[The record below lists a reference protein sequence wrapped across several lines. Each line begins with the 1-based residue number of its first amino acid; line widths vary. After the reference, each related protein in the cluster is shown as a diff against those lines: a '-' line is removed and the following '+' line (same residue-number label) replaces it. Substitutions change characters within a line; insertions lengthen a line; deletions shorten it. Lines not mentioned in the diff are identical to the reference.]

1 MELLVYFLKAGEFV
15 MFRNELIDAAA
26 VQLSYDYACDK
37 EDFFNYENKVTIS
50 RLKEGRRHFKEEKD
64 FFKIATM
71 GRGAVVSA
79 DPAITGFASDLLKS
93 HDGIC
98 LFDGKGIFSI
108 NKELEK
114 YNKSIG
120 IISQFYLPVTPY
132 KQIKNNGFRFK
143 TYEYNEIHSEL
154 YLLKGFSNAIMY
166 EDKGQR
172 RDVLAVCAVNGNSI
186 VGMAGASSDSE
197 RFWQIGIDVLPE
209 YRGMGIAAALVSALT
224 VEVFMRGAI
233 PYYGTWS
240 GNIASQNVA
249 RKCGY
254 YPAWSEMF
262 AVDIYAKNSSQ
273 V

>member
-1 MELLVYFLKAGEFV
+1 MYRKAGEFV
-15 MFRNELIDAAA
+15 MFRNELIEAAA
-26 VQLSYDYACDK
+26 VQLSYDYACAK
-37 EDFFNYENKVTIS
+37 EDFFSYENKVTVS
-50 RLKEGRRHFKEEKD
+50 RLKDGRRHFKEEED

-71 GRGAVVSA
+71 GRGAVVSVNS
-79 DPAITGFASDLLKS
+79 AIMEFASKLAKN
-93 HDGIC
+93 HEGIF

-114 YNKSIG
+114 HNKTIG

-132 KQIKNNGFRFK
+132 KQIKADGFRLK
-143 TYEYNEIHSEL
+143 TYEYDEIHSEL
-154 YLLKGFSNAIMY
+154 YRLKGFSNAIMY
-166 EDKGQR
+166 EDKGER
-172 RDVLAVCAVNGNSI
+172 RDVLAVCAVNGNSV

-262 AVDIYAKNSSQ
+262 AVDIYAEKQQSDFS
-273 V
+273 

>member
-1 MELLVYFLKAGEFV
+1 
-15 MFRNELIDAAA
+15 MFRNEIVETAA
-26 VQLSYDYACDK
+26 VQLSYDYACAK
-37 EDFFNYENKVTIS
+37 EDFFSYKNKASVS
-50 RLKEGRRHFKEEKD
+50 RLIAGRRHFKAETD

-71 GRGAVVSA
+71 GKGAVISA
-79 DPAITGFASDLLKS
+79 DPALFEFAFDLQKAHEGIT
-93 HDGIC
+93 
-98 LFDGKGIFSI
+98 LFDGKGIYCI

-120 IISQFYLPVTPY
+120 IISQFYLPCAPY
-132 KQIKNNGFRFK
+132 KQIKSNGIKLK

-154 YLLKGFSNAIMY
+154 YRLKGFSNAIMY

-172 RDVLAVCAVNGNSI
+172 RDVLAVCAVNGNNI

-209 YRGMGIAAALVSALT
+209 YRGMGIASALVSALT
-224 VEVFMRGAI
+224 VEVFMHGAI

-262 AVDIYAKNSSQ
+262 AVDIYAEK
-273 V
+273 